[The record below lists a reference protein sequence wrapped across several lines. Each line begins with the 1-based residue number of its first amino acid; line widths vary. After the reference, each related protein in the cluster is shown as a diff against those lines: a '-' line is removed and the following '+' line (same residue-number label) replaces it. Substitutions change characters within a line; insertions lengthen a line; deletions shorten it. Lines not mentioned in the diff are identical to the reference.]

1 MLMSLCKCVCTIF
14 LRTHRSRTMA
24 ASRLYGLNADDISW
38 GQQHLSIYLGDGDGV
53 GKLFWCID
61 WAAGMDI
68 QPIPTREE
76 MLSQLKMCVL
86 GRYGEAVLL
95 GQRAR
100 VLKVGPVVSSHGEKD
115 TNFRK
120 ALLFHDATL

>member
-1 MLMSLCKCVCTIF
+1 
-14 LRTHRSRTMA
+14 MA
-24 ASRLYGLNADDISW
+24 ASRLYCLNVDDISW
-38 GQQHLSIYLGDGDGV
+38 GQQQLSIYLGDGDGV
-53 GKLFWCID
+53 GKLFKCID
-61 WAAGMDI
+61 WAMEF
-68 QPIPTREE
+68 PPEPTHEE

-100 VLKVGPVVSSHGEKD
+100 VLKVAPVVSSHGEKD

>member
-1 MLMSLCKCVCTIF
+1 MT
-14 LRTHRSRTMA
+14 

-38 GQQHLSIYLGDGDGV
+38 GQQQLSIYLCDGDGV
-53 GKLFWCID
+53 EKLFWCID
-61 WAAGMDI
+61 WAAGVDI

-86 GRYGEAVLL
+86 GRYREAVLL
-95 GQRAR
+95 GQRAW
-100 VLKVGPVVSSHGEKD
+100 VLKVVPVVSSHGEKD

-120 ALLFHDATL
+120 ALLFHDTTL